1 MTDLDISHIRAQFP
15 FLRNNPTLSYF
26 DSAATA
32 LKPQVVLDAV
42 NDYDTRYSVNI
53 KRGVYDM
60 SAHATAK
67 YEQARTTV
75 ASFIHA
81 LPEETVFV
89 RNATEGINLIM
100 YALGT
105 ELIQEG
111 DEVVTSIIEH
121 HSNFVPWQQLVGG
134 RGATLRVIDIDDTTH
149 QLSIFDEQGNVDLG
163 DIISPQTK
171 LLALTHV
178 SNVLGSILPLKEI
191 IAQARRINP
200 QIIVVVDGAQAVPHV
215 PVDVRELDCDF
226 YVFSGH
232 KLYGPTGIGVVWGR
246 MKLWNTMV
254 PFMYGG
260 DMIERVE
267 VDRTTFAAMP
277 EKYEAGT
284 PAIAQAI
291 GLGAAITYLQTLPR
305 QAIAAHI
312 DSLVNELADAIHKL
326 DGFDMH
332 QVRNPYAHVGLV
344 TLTHAHA
351 HAHDVAS
358 VLDEHGVLVR
368 AGHHCAMP
376 LHTRLG
382 LASTVR
388 FSFGIYT
395 SREDVQKAVSA
406 LAQVNK
412 IFTKK

>member
-1 MTDLDISHIRAQFP
+1 MKNLDIAHIRSQFP
-15 FLRNNPTLSYF
+15 FFKNNPTLSYF

-32 LKPQVVLDAV
+32 LKPQVMLDAM
-42 NDYDTRYSVNI
+42 NEYDTRYSVNI

-67 YEQARTTV
+67 YEQARSIV
-75 ASFIHA
+75 ASFLHA
-81 LPEETVFV
+81 TPEETVFV
-89 RNATEGINLIM
+89 RNATEGLNLIM

-105 ELIQEG
+105 EIIQEG
-111 DEVVTSIIEH
+111 DEIVTSIIEH

-134 RGATLRVIDIDDTTH
+134 RGATLRIIDIDDDTH
-149 QLSIFDEQGNVDLG
+149 RLSIFDEQGNVAIG
-163 DIISPQTK
+163 DIISPRTK
-171 LLALTHV
+171 ILALTHV
-178 SNVLGSILPLKEI
+178 SNVLGAITPLKEI

-200 QIIVVVDGAQAVPHV
+200 EIVVVVDGAQAVPHIF
-215 PVDVRELDCDF
+215 VDVSDLDCDF

-267 VDRTTFAAMP
+267 IDRTTFAAMP

-291 GLGAAITYLQTLPR
+291 GLGAAITFLQDISHT
-305 QAIAAHI
+305 AITAHI
-312 DSLVNELADAIHKL
+312 DGLVAELVGVINSLE
-326 DGFDMH
+326 GFRMH
-332 QVRNPYAHVGLV
+332 QVQDPHPHVGVV
-344 TLTHAHA
+344 TLSHVRA
-351 HAHDVAS
+351 HAHDIAS
-358 VLDEHGVLVR
+358 ILDEHGVQVR

-388 FSFGIYT
+388 FSFGMYV
-395 SREDVQKAVSA
+395 SEEDVKKAAHA

-412 IFTKK
+412 IFTK